1 MNARP
6 LGCALILLLLCHL
19 PSGAQDAGPAPA
31 APTPANSTI
40 VKQFQQNLQL
50 VPDKAKKAPAIDPR
64 LLSWLVS
71 KLTVCYQAEVGRVL
85 RPEDRALLVE
95 YAPEL
100 AQQFREAFRGTPCE
114 IGPSLTPACMTALD
128 KLDCEP
134 FAKVVRT
141 NGWDRAPS
149 PEMQA
154 AIAKYTTEL
163 GARYLSCRAGA
174 NYDPEEAR
182 VRAEYIAHSTA
193 LQVAML
199 LTTGQCTL
207 AMEKLDACLESV
219 AASDACKPINER
231 AKQSQ
236 LPRFCDEFVDCSA
249 EPALVGKVAQ

>member
-1 MNARP
+1 MRSGLVGRTLLA
-6 LGCALILLLLCHL
+6 LLLCH
-19 PSGAQDAGPAPA
+19 GAAHAQDAGTNRASGPA
-31 APTPANSTI
+31 ANSAI

-85 RPEDRALLVE
+85 RPEDRTLLVE
-95 YAPEL
+95 YATEL

-114 IGPSLTPACMTALD
+114 IGPALTPACLSALD

-134 FAKVVRT
+134 FAKVVRS

-149 PEMQA
+149 PEMEA
-154 AIAKYTTEL
+154 AIAKYTEQL
-163 GARYLSCRAGA
+163 GARYLGCRAGA
-174 NYDPEEAR
+174 NYDPEEAKLR
-182 VRAEYIAHSTA
+182 SEYIAHSAA
-193 LQVAML
+193 LQVSML

-219 AASDACKPINER
+219 AADDACKPINER
-231 AKQSQ
+231 AKRSQ

-249 EPALVGKVAQ
+249 EPAMVGNMAQ